1 MITARAKREQQQRQ
15 AKVDNILAGALDL
28 AVQEGIDAVTTT
40 RLAAKLGYTVGALYR
55 YWPSIDALL
64 AALHQH
70 TAELF
75 YSEFFSSLPALRAR
89 LAGGKPKTVAL
100 AELLLLPRCY
110 ARIAQSHPK
119 HFELVNQLLTRR
131 WAFLDR
137 AAMRQV
143 NALILPRIA
152 EIIAITATAAERGAL
167 EPGDAALRT
176 TSLWL
181 AVHASLSLAPLAE
194 RHPGLFEVDR
204 ITNETA
210 YTFVRGWGASPKE
223 IAGALALVDAALK
236 KK

>member
-1 MITARAKREQQQRQ
+1 MITARAKREQLQRQ

-28 AVQEGIDAVTTT
+28 AVQDGIDAVTTT

-89 LAGGKPKTVAL
+89 LTGRPKTVAL

-119 HFELVNQLLTRR
+119 HFDLVNQLLTRR

-137 AAMRQV
+137 SAMRKV

-152 EIIAITATAAERGAL
+152 EIITITAAAAERGAL
-167 EPGDAALRT
+167 EPGDASIRT

-181 AVHASLSLAPLAE
+181 AIHAALSLAPLAE
-194 RHPGLFEVDR
+194 RHPGLFDVAR
-204 ITNETA
+204 IADETA
-210 YTFVRGWGASPKE
+210 RTFVRGWGASPKE
-223 IAGALALVDAALK
+223 IAAALVLVDAALK
-236 KK
+236 IK